1 MLNMHPF
8 SKQITPAFVS
18 VLSERVSHDA
28 RSPNLSFVSPLSN
41 NEYVMC
47 TYLYSAEFMQSH
59 TTLQSL
65 AWITQHLFH
74 LSQLGHSVILHNCQ
88 MSPEDTLRTNTIGP
102 FMFWTGTVTPQKIT
116 HAVRI
121 NKRSPQPPIRK
132 LGTRKDTCT
141 HRPGANISPVNTQC
155 TLFTKGLRVVKRT
168 NTSLHTLD
176 KADLLRGH
184 NEGCDCHTGKVL
196 HAVHVAHLA

>member
-8 SKQITPAFVS
+8 SKQITPAFFS
-18 VLSERVSHDA
+18 VLSERVLHDTH
-28 RSPNLSFVSPLSN
+28 VPLIFHLCPHFLIMN
-41 NEYVMC
+41 TLCAHIY
-47 TYLYSAEFMQSH
+47 TPLEFMQSH
-59 TTLQSL
+59 TTPQSL
-65 AWITQHLFH
+65 AWITQHSFH

-121 NKRSPQPPIRK
+121 NKRSPHPPIRNP
-132 LGTRKDTCT
+132 GTRKDTCT

-155 TLFTKGLRVVKRT
+155 TSKGLRVVKRT

-184 NEGCDCHTGKVL
+184 TEGCDCHTGKVL